1 VQELVSA
8 ATWLYVP
15 ASRLPELL
23 PKAVTGADGVV
34 IDLEDAVHP
43 EQRPEARRRL
53 TATLTRR
60 QPVPVVVRVNSV
72 GTADFSADV
81 DTVVPLL
88 EAGLVD
94 GVRLP
99 KVESAGE
106 VAVAWAATSTAR
118 PQAHLVPLLESAL
131 GVRNAHEI
139 AGAAGVHSITL
150 GESDLR
156 ANLGL
161 PRGDRADDGLL
172 LARLTVVMA
181 SAAAGLP
188 APTGSVF
195 SNVSD
200 SDGLR
205 ESCAELHRLG
215 FYGRSVIHP
224 RQVAVVRDVFAPT
237 IAEQD
242 WASAVITRAE
252 SMDSGGVGAT
262 ALADGSFVDPAI
274 VRQAQHILE
283 RAAG

>member
-1 VQELVSA
+1 VVGA

-15 ASRLPELL
+15 AIRLPELL
-23 PKAVTGADGVV
+23 PKAVAGADAVV
-34 IDLEDAVHP
+34 VDLEDAVHP
-43 EQRPEARRRL
+43 EQRPEARRVM
-53 TATLTRR
+53 TATLTGG
-60 QPVPVVVRVNSV
+60 QPIPVVVRVNRV
-72 GTADFSADV
+72 GTADFGADLAA
-81 DTVVPLL
+81 VVPLL
-88 EAGLVD
+88 AAGLVD

-106 VAVAWAATSTAR
+106 VAVAWEATAPAHR
-118 PQAHLVPLLESAL
+118 GPHLVPLLESAL

-139 AGAAGVHSITL
+139 AGAAGVHSIGL

-156 ANLGL
+156 ADLGL

-188 APTGSVF
+188 APTGSVY

-200 SDGLR
+200 SDALR
-205 ESCAELHRLG
+205 ASCQELRTLG

-224 RQVAVVRDVFAPT
+224 RQVAVVREVFAPT
-237 IAEQD
+237 AAEQD
-242 WASAVITRAE
+242 WASAVVTRA
-252 SMDSGGVGAT
+252 SAMDTGGVGAT

>member
-1 VQELVSA
+1 MPELASTP
-8 ATWLYVP
+8 TWLYVP

-23 PKAVTGADGVV
+23 PKAVAGADAVV
-34 IDLEDAVHP
+34 VDLEDAVHP
-43 EQRPEARRRL
+43 AQRPEARRLL
-53 TATLTRR
+53 TATLTQR
-60 QPVPVVVRVNSV
+60 QPVPVVVRVNRV
-72 GTADFSADV
+72 GTDDFTADLEAV
-81 DTVVPLL
+81 TPLL
-88 EAGLVD
+88 AAALID

-106 VAVAWAATSTAR
+106 VAIAWAATSTAR
-118 PQAHLVPLLESAL
+118 PEAHLVPLLESAL

-139 AGAAGVHSITL
+139 AGAAGVQSIGL
-150 GESDLR
+150 GEGDLR
-156 ANLGL
+156 ADLGL

-188 APTGSVF
+188 APMASVF

-200 SDGLR
+200 TDGLR
-205 ESCAELHRLG
+205 ESCAELRRLG

-224 RQVAVVRDVFAPT
+224 RQIPVVRAAFAPSP
-237 IAEQD
+237 EERD
-242 WASAVITRAE
+242 WASAVVTRAG
-252 SMDSGGVGAT
+252 SMDEGGVA
-262 ALADGSFVDPAI
+262 AAAMADGSFVDPAI

>member
-1 VQELVSA
+1 VKELLTA

-23 PKAVTGADGVV
+23 PKAVVGADAVV

-43 EQRPEARRRL
+43 DQRPEARRLL
-53 TATLTRR
+53 TSTLTGR
-60 QPVPVVVRVNSV
+60 QPVHVVVRVNRV
-72 GTADFSADV
+72 GTADFAD
-81 DTVVPLL
+81 DIAATAPLVA
-88 EAGLVD
+88 AGLVD

-99 KVESAGE
+99 KVESADE
-106 VAVAWAATSTAR
+106 VAHAWRLTSLTR
-118 PQAHLVPLLESAL
+118 PEAHLVPLLESAL

-139 AGAAGVHSITL
+139 ARAPGVHSIAL

-156 ANLGL
+156 ADLGL
-161 PRGDRADDGLL
+161 PRGDQADDGLL

-200 SDGLR
+200 TDALR
-205 ESCAELHRLG
+205 ASCEELRRLG

-224 RQVAVVRDVFAPT
+224 RQVPVVRASFAPT
-237 IAEQD
+237 AAEQD
-242 WASAVITRAE
+242 WASAVVARAG
-252 SMDSGGVGAT
+252 SMDTGGVGAT

-274 VRQAQHILE
+274 VRQAEQILE